1 PGEAESP
8 SPYPSDMA
16 VRPALGEFLRTRRG
30 LLSPADVGLPTGER
44 QRDNGLRREEVA
56 VLAGISSEYYL
67 RLEQGREHNPSEKVL
82 EGIARALKL
91 NDDAVAY
98 MRNLV
103 REQHGPDHA
112 AVTLNPAIDAL
123 MASWPLAAA
132 HVHDQG
138 LTVVS
143 ANALARALSPHY
155 DRGSNT
161 LRALFLEPEMRRFY
175 RNWEKLTVWTVR
187 LVRTFAGRDP
197 NRQLLDLVAELRC
210 ESPTFRELWD
220 RQEVK
225 YAGDGLM
232 MIDHPLVGPLDL
244 HFQHLALP
252 GTGHTLVAYWADPG
266 SPSEQGLRNLSER

>member
-1 PGEAESP
+1 
-8 SPYPSDMA
+8 M
-16 VRPALGEFLRTRRG
+16 
-30 LLSPADVGLPTGER
+30 
-44 QRDNGLRREEVA
+44 
-56 VLAGISSEYYL
+56 AGISSEYYL
-67 RLEQGREHNPSEKVL
+67 RLEQGREHNPAEKVL
-82 EGIARALKL
+82 DGIARALQL
-91 NDDAVAY
+91 NGDAVAY

-103 REQHGPDHA
+103 REQHGPDHSA
-112 AVTLNPAIDAL
+112 ATLNPAIDAL
-123 MASWPLAAA
+123 IAGWPLAAA

-197 NRQLLDLVAELRC
+197 NRELLDLVAELRS
-210 ESPTFRELWD
+210 ESPTFRELRD

-225 YAGDGLM
+225 PCAQARFAELLAGSAQWLCVLIM
-232 MIDHPLVGPLDL
+232 
-244 HFQHLALP
+244 
-252 GTGHTLVAYWADPG
+252 
-266 SPSEQGLRNLSER
+266 